1 MVVAYSMTSLNPL
14 KKPERHRRGGPP
26 TPSAGVTIAAAAF
39 VVRLASILDG
49 EQDECGRYVATNG
62 VAYRW

>member
-1 MVVAYSMTSLNPL
+1 VLGRSEVEGVA
-14 KKPERHRRGGPP
+14 
-26 TPSAGVTIAAAAF
+26 F
-39 VVRLASILDG
+39 DG